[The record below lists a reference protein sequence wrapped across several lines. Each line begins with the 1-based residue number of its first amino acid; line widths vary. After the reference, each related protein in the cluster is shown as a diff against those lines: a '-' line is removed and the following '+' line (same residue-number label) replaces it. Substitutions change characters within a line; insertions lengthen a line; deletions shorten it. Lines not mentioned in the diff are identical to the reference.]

1 VSGFGLYVAASL
13 EIFIG
18 LLIGKLFTLF
28 VVNLE
33 TFFVPKLK
41 GRVGFNV
48 YNVKCIL
55 LRDCSNWTFE
65 RCCFIFLGVCGIVLK
80 LIVYYIGEFG
90 RSLFGY

>member
-48 YNVKCIL
+48 YNVKCTML
-55 LRDCSNWTFE
+55 NAS
-65 RCCFIFLGVCGIVLK
+65 CCVIVL
-80 LIVYYIGEFG
+80 IGPLKG
-90 RSLFGY
+90 VVLFFWAFVELY